1 MHKITFLLLAG
12 DLFSPNIV
20 FTFSPNFLS
29 LQNSQPHSNKFPGD
43 LCLALA
49 LFSFQQCEVHANIII
64 LMDEGPNKNVKYS
77 VK

>member
-12 DLFSPNIV
+12 DLFSTNIA
-20 FTFSPNFLS
+20 FTFALNFLS

-49 LFSFQQCEVHANIII
+49 LFSLQQCEVHANIII
-64 LMDEGPNKNVKYS
+64 LMAQGSIKM
-77 VK
+77 